1 MYMTSLQEQ
10 FWKGSNTTRAFP
22 ICWGVLDE
30 FWCLPLVFSMTRQ
43 GHFTSGSVSEDIGCF
58 FFQNTKSLA
67 RLRSAVPKIQGTV
80 SLTFSSLLLFE
91 AGSSFMFI
99 VFYYLT
105 SARERR
111 IILYFSIVEDRFIFG
126 IQFYVD
132 QSNLLLLC
140 FGSWC
145 SDCVCVVWDVKVTY
159 SQWRC
164 SWGLGR

>member
-1 MYMTSLQEQ
+1 
-10 FWKGSNTTRAFP
+10 
-22 ICWGVLDE
+22 
-30 FWCLPLVFSMTRQ
+30 MTRQ
-43 GHFTSGSVSEDIGCF
+43 GHVTSGSVSEDIGCF

-140 FGSWC
+140 FGS
-145 SDCVCVVWDVKVTY
+145 
-159 SQWRC
+159 
-164 SWGLGR
+164 